1 MATKTQLQLN
11 LECGDFIDSID
22 KSAAKLEDFS
32 DRGSK
37 ALKSLNNETNN
48 MSDAQKRVYDVLTRD
63 LKKHQDAV
71 SELAKEYEKL
81 RQKQK
86 SGADLSSE
94 EWKRLKELSK
104 EYKTHTGAIAT
115 TSRELETLAKKFNK
129 VKSAETQVRAV
140 TPQLTHSFVNLA
152 LSVEGAKLAFDAAS
166 SALKEFG
173 LDQDQQIAKM
183 SALKNSTEDAVE
195 VYRLFNDVWRNTNWD
210 FKTVEKMGKAFISA
224 GFSAK
229 EAAGQISLIS
239 DAVAGL
245 GLDEGIA
252 NDLVKD
258 LLTLKTAG
266 KLEEDTIKKF
276 SRWGIDLGKL
286 FAENFNTTAENAL
299 KGIKEGKIS
308 GSDAYKIIVEHVGNQ
323 YSGSMAASKD
333 NVKDIVGDITGN
345 LTTAAGEIGAALIN
359 ASGIKSAGL
368 DLVDATQSFLNVIRD
383 YNKAGNM
390 FEAMTREYGESTATK
405 LETARDVLLSIAGL
419 VTTLNGVGKL
429 KEIAEPIVGA
439 QKAITFVPA
448 IQQAQELRNQ
458 IEALKETGLN
468 LAIGSLFEI
477 GNDKTDTKKLD
488 EINKKLAE
496 TRAKYEETASSIWK
510 LGKISGDAF
519 GEEGKKL
526 SSLSEQ
532 LKYYYN
538 QVNKYTVHQNIQSKL
553 LSAAKATGNAS
564 EIIRLE
570 KEIEAT
576 SRKLATAQD
585 NLNKAMSSFEGI
597 VGDVDVNVK
606 SLVASNKLWHAA
618 TVSSWSSIGNL
629 AKANLAASLSFT
641 SLKASAVGALASIK
655 AVVVNSLKTI
665 ALAFT
670 KFLITPAG
678 LAVAALA
685 MVGTAGYF
693 LWKNYKENT
702 SKLASDVAKN
712 LKSITEID
720 LTITTPEVN
729 TANFEK
735 FAIASRAVADESS
748 ELGQKIKEVADKA
761 KDYEVKLR
769 SGAITQDEY
778 NAKMQD
784 LAKSANK
791 LKGELAALSSKTLS
805 NKDVQNATA
814 ELEKQNIAFSDLSDS
829 IDKMLRLDKALDFSG
844 IYENKLNDL
853 QTSYEALYIEIER
866 TKDAMTLTDDT
877 AELSKL
883 QNKLDELTKS
893 YQDLGEQIEEMRDLS
908 SSYKDLLIAL
918 KGEQNS
924 YNVLLANGEIS
935 TDAYNKSMGELY
947 TIAKEVRANMLTVS
961 TAVNAASQAMQDGI
975 IDAEEYASAIAAIAM
990 ASAKLS
996 AGQKGLT
1003 EAMQSGNEK
1012 DQTYWQ
1018 SYIASAA
1025 AEISYEKDLLNKKRE
1040 GYKLYGADG
1049 RGTKEAP
1056 RDNVNLTD
1064 KKGADKARSE
1074 ALKKLKEEES
1084 YQLELLKMKQEQAT
1098 HELDLD
1104 SKTNEAKKANEVEL
1118 LRNMQQN
1125 YEAFGAKE
1133 SAFNQKRIA
1142 DREQANLEI
1151 LKSDNN
1157 YAKQKL
1163 AVEQQAETLRT
1174 QLAFMAKQ
1182 EELGLV
1188 EEAEKKAHEH
1198 RKDLL
1203 NKQLA
1208 ETDRSIKELIASH
1221 NQDVITIKVKAAIN
1235 EFNAD
1240 VANKV
1245 NELRDGRTA
1254 EDQGTVGIIRQK
1266 AQDEYNAAQSE
1277 TTAKYTNY
1285 SEQLSTANANGD
1297 VAQMVSIGQLL
1308 GMSEEEL
1315 NAKSATI
1322 SSLYDTINGVMANSA
1337 AQEIASNESALE
1349 SAQKHAD
1356 TIKNV
1361 QDAAKQYCVTIGK
1374 NFGSAIASWINGTK
1388 TLSDAMKDFA
1398 KELITNAIEIMTQW
1412 AAVFALVC
1420 AFEGP
1425 RAASKAANKAV
1436 LNIDTFANGGY
1447 VLGPGTS
1454 RSDSIPA
1461 MLSNGEYV
1469 LNANAV
1475 KAVGVGRLNA
1485 INQGNY
1491 HAYANGGFVGDSTS
1505 PVERSNYEGEG
1516 NHITLNISALDA
1528 ASFENWLSIGN
1539 GLKAIKQAT
1548 KNNARNFETAYGT
1561 F

>member
-32 DRGSK
+32 DRGAK
-37 ALKSLNNETNN
+37 ALKDLNKETNN
-48 MSDAQKRVYDVLTRD
+48 MSDAQKRVYDVLTKD

-71 SELAKEYEKL
+71 GELAKEYERL

-86 SGADLSSE
+86 SGANLSSE

-115 TSRELETLAKKFNK
+115 TSKELESLAKRFNK
-129 VKSAETQVRAV
+129 VKSAQTQVRAV

-152 LSVEGAKLAFDAAS
+152 LSVEGAKLAFDAIS

-173 LDQDQQIAKM
+173 LNQDQQIAKM

-210 FKTVEKMGKAFISA
+210 YKTVEQMGKAFISA
-224 GFSAK
+224 GFNAK
-229 EAAGQISLIS
+229 EAAAQITLIS

-286 FAENFNTTAENAL
+286 FAENFNTTAEKAL
-299 KGIKEGKIS
+299 KAIKEGKIS
-308 GSDAYKIIVEHVGNQ
+308 GSDAYKIIVEHVGSQ
-323 YSGSMAASKD
+323 YGGSMAASKN
-333 NVKDIVGDITGN
+333 NVEDIVGDITGN

-383 YNKAGNM
+383 YNKAGDI
-390 FEAMTREYGESTATK
+390 FGAMTREYGESTATRF
-405 LETARDVLLSIAGL
+405 ETLKDLLSMGSSIAILG
-419 VTTLNGVGKL
+419 
-429 KEIAEPIVGA
+429 GA
-439 QKAITFVPA
+439 GYQSK
-448 IQQAQELRNQ
+448 
-458 IEALKETGLN
+458 K
-468 LAIGSLFEI
+468 IGSPLE
-477 GNDKTDTKKLD
+477 
-488 EINKKLAE
+488 
-496 TRAKYEETASSIWK
+496 
-510 LGKISGDAF
+510 
-519 GEEGKKL
+519 KL
-526 SSLSEQ
+526 S
-532 LKYYYN
+532 K
-538 QVNKYTVHQNIQSKL
+538 TIDI
-553 LSAAKATGNAS
+553 AS
-564 EIIRLE
+564 ISSQMASLE
-570 KEIEAT
+570 KELGNNFLNTPLSEIKNPREYDKWLDKYIKLMDSMKTMGQISPDAFDDERSGIAEAHNELLGYIEDYKKLESEKRNKAAEIRKAL
-576 SRKLATAQD
+576 SPNSQSVYPKEDFRKLIDELEALRDKQATVAD
-585 NLNKAMSSFEGI
+585 SI
-597 VGDVDVNVK
+597 VNVK
-606 SLVASNKLWHAA
+606 SSYNDLAAAARKSLISQNKFWAAASI
-618 TVSSWSSIGNL
+618 SSWSSIGNM
-629 AKANLAASLSFT
+629 AKANLAASMSFA
-641 SLKASAVGALASIK
+641 SLKASGVGVWTSIK
-655 AVVVNSLKTI
+655 AVTVNSLKSI

-678 LAVAALA
+678 LAIAALTA
-685 MVGTAGYF
+685 VGTAGYL
-693 LWKNYKENT
+693 LWNNYKENT
-702 SKLASDVAKN
+702 SRLASDVAKN

-720 LTITTPEVN
+720 LSLSSPEVN

-761 KDYEVKLR
+761 KEYEVKLR
-769 SGAITQDEY
+769 SGAITQEEY

-791 LKGELAALSSKTLS
+791 LKGELASLSSKTLS

-975 IDAEEYASAIAAIAM
+975 IDAQEYASAIAAIAM

-1003 EAMQSGNEK
+1003 EAMQSGDK
-1012 DQTYWQ
+1012 KAQTYWQ

-1056 RDNVNLTD
+1056 RDKVDLTD

-1074 ALKKLKEEES
+1074 ALKRLKEEES
-1084 YQLELLKMKQEQAT
+1084 YQLDLLKMKQEQAA
-1098 HELDLD
+1098 HELDLAA
-1104 SKTNEAKKANEVEL
+1104 KTKEAEKANDLEL

-1133 SAFNQKRIA
+1133 AAYEQSRVVN
-1142 DREQANLEI
+1142 REQANLEI

-1198 RKDLL
+1198 RKELL

-1208 ETDRSIKELIASH
+1208 ETDRSIKELITSH

-1240 VANKV
+1240 VAKKV

-1266 AQDEYNAAQSE
+1266 AQDEYNAAQSA

-1491 HAYANGGFVGDSTS
+1491 HAYANGGFVGDSTK
-1505 PVERSNYEGEG
+1505 PVERPNSDGAGET
-1516 NHITLNISALDA
+1516 IVLNISALDA